1 MKNNKII
8 QNQFVIDLMK
18 QMTIEEKIGQLYQT
32 AIMGEFDY
40 GPAFEQNDLTKL
52 IKEGKVGSLVGPYDN
67 HVTLKLQKLAVEKSR
82 LGIPLMFDN
91 DIIHGCRTGFPV
103 NLALAGSFDMDL
115 VEKAARV
122 MAYETSHSGTHVTLS
137 PMLDIVRDPRWGR
150 VVESPGEDPYLASQL
165 AESYVKG
172 WTGNDIKHENHVGVC
187 LKHFVGYGASEAGR
201 DYNHVDISERMLKQV
216 YLKPF
221 EAGVNAG
228 ASMVMSAFNV
238 YQDIPVTANKYLLR
252 DILRDQLGFKGVTIS
267 DYTSS
272 EEIIN
277 HKIVETDEEVA
288 SMCLEA
294 GLDIELISKT
304 YMNELKSLSKKNQ
317 HIATLIDEACYRV
330 LDLKYQLGLFEKPY
344 KNIYVDFE
352 KYWLLPEH
360 RKISLDVS
368 RQSIV
373 MLKNL
378 EVLPIDQHK
387 KLCLVGPFAKTNH
400 LVGPWGGKV
409 RNEDCITFEEG
420 MKKVY
425 SKLDVFEGA
434 HIKAIN
440 QKDLN
445 DALEA
450 AQDADVIVVAVGED
464 QWESGEAHSKTD
476 PSIHQAQ
483 IKLIKA
489 LRKLNKP
496 MVGVIFSG
504 RPLIITDVVDDFDA
518 LLYAWFLGTETG
530 DALADVISG
539 ITNPS
544 ARLAMTFPRSVGQ
557 IPIYYNHMKTGRP
570 YDQVNHPNNHYTSR
584 YLDSVNE
591 PLYPF
596 GYGLSYSNYQYS
608 NFSVEV
614 KDHQILVHLN
624 IDNLSEVDGYE
635 IVQVYI
641 EALSFSVTRPVN
653 ELKGFK
659 KVMVPKKTS
668 VHVTMTLKEDD
679 FAYYNKDMISTHENK
694 KYFVKVARNALDIMY
709 QEIVDLGKKVTL

>member
-1 MKNNKII
+1 MKSNTMM
-8 QNQFVIDLMK
+8 QNQFVIDLMAK
-18 QMTIEEKIGQLYQT
+18 MTIKEKIGQLYQT

-40 GPAFEQNDLTKL
+40 GPAFEQNDLTKM
-52 IKEGKVGSLVGPYDN
+52 IKDGNVGSLVGPYDN

-103 NLALAGSFDMDL
+103 NLAMAGSFDMEL
-115 VEKAARV
+115 VEKASKV
-122 MAYETSHSGTHVTLS
+122 MAFETSHSGTHVTLS
-137 PMLDIVRDPRWGR
+137 PMMDIVRDPRWGR
-150 VVESPGEDPYLASQL
+150 VVESPGEDPFLASKL

-221 EAGVNAG
+221 EAGIKAG
-228 ASMVMSAFNV
+228 ASMVMSSFNV
-238 YQDIPVTANKYLLR
+238 FQDIPVTANKYLLR
-252 DILRDQLGFKGVTIS
+252 HILRDTLGFQGVTIS

-272 EEIIN
+272 EEIMN
-277 HKIVETDEEVA
+277 HKIVETKEEVA
-288 SMCLEA
+288 QMCLEA

-304 YMNELKSLSKKNQ
+304 YIDELESLSKK
-317 HIATLIDEACYRV
+317 HLHLVALIDEACYRV
-330 LDLKYQLGLFEKPY
+330 LDLKDQLGLFENPY
-344 KNIYVDFE
+344 KNIYLDFE

-360 RKISLDVS
+360 RKISFDVA

-373 MLKNL
+373 MLKN
-378 EVLPIDQHK
+378 ENVLPIAKDK
-387 KLCLVGPFAKTNH
+387 RVFLTGPFSKTNH

-409 RNEDCITFEEG
+409 RNEDCITFYDG
-420 MKKVY
+420 LKKVY
-425 SKLDVFEGA
+425 QHIDVAEGSA
-434 HIKAIN
+434 LKEINQDDLEIAIN
-440 QKDLN
+440 KAKQ
-445 DALEA
+445 
-450 AQDADVIVVAVGED
+450 ADVIVVAIGED

-476 PSIHQAQ
+476 PSIHKAQ
-483 IKLIKA
+483 IKLIEA
-489 LRKLNKP
+489 LSELNKP

-504 RPLIITDVVDDFDA
+504 RPLILTDLTPMFDSI
-518 LLYAWFLGTETG
+518 LYAWFLGTETG

-539 ITNPS
+539 QTNPS

-570 YDQVNHPNNHYTSR
+570 FDKINHPHNHYTSR

-596 GYGLSYSNYQYS
+596 GYGLSYSD
-608 NFSVEV
+608 FSYDHFEINIKDNMIIVEM
-614 KDHQILVHLN
+614 DIHNISQI
-624 IDNLSEVDGYE
+624 DGYDV
-635 IVQVYI
+635 IQVYI

-653 ELKGFK
+653 ELKDFK
-659 KVMVPKKTS
+659 KVFVPAKKFK
-668 VHVTMTLKEDD
+668 HVQIILKEED
-679 FAYYNKDMISTHENK
+679 FAYFNKDMVLTHEDK
-694 KYFVKVARNALDIMY
+694 KYAVKVATHSENVIF
-709 QEIVDLGKKVTL
+709 QKTIDLGKKVVI